1 MSKYARKVDTN
12 QADVIQWYQDLGY
25 DVINTSGA
33 GNGFPDLI
41 AVKRFEMGRD
51 DDFEL
56 VYGWEHIFIE
66 VKRSK
71 YAQYTQAQKEFNER
85 FPGLAVRVETFED
98 VKRSVQDG

>member
-12 QADVIQWYQDLGY
+12 QADVISWYEGLGY
-25 DVINTSGA
+25 DVINTSKMGD
-33 GNGFPDLI
+33 GFVDLI
-41 AVKRFEMGRD
+41 AVK
-51 DDFEL
+51 L
-56 VYGWEHIFIE
+56 VQHYLPGIDEYYDEWSKIFVE

-98 VKRSVQDG
+98 VKRSVQDA

>member
-25 DVINTSGA
+25 EVINTSGA

-41 AVKRFEMGRD
+41 AVKHVEHMGRAFD
-51 DDFEL
+51 DRFMK
-56 VYGWEHIFIE
+56 WKTIFIE

-71 YAQYTQAQKEFNER
+71 YAKYTQAQKDFNEKY
-85 FPGLAVRVETFED
+85 PGLAVRVETVED
-98 VKRSVQDG
+98 VMRSVQDA